1 MLCRSGYRTE
11 YEMKSIKER
20 ANAKINLYLDV
31 LSIREDGFHDVKTV
45 MHSVTFGD
53 DITVGI
59 EPSDTTSVR
68 MTLDGSRFL
77 PTDSRNL
84 AVRAAELFLAR
95 AKLTATVDIHMVKR
109 IPIAAG
115 LAGGSSDAAAV
126 LRALNKLCGKLFSIP
141 ALNDIASELGSDVV
155 YCLYGKC
162 ALCEGRGEI
171 ITKVKTDV
179 SAHVVIA
186 IGNEHVSTPQ
196 AYKSLDT
203 VFSNFDGSVKTGGDE
218 KFGLLI
224 NSLKDNCLDINGIFN
239 CFETAVLP
247 NCPAATDIK
256 KRMLELGA
264 SASMMSGSG
273 PSVFGIFTNQSGAK
287 NAALELRK
295 SGYRAYWCEL
305 VR

>member
-1 MLCRSGYRTE
+1 
-11 YEMKSIKER
+11 MKSIKER

-31 LSIREDGFHDVKTV
+31 LSRREDGFHDVKTV

-53 DITVGI
+53 DITVSI
-59 EPSDTTSVR
+59 EPAEKVSVR

-84 AVRAAELFLAR
+84 AVRAAELFLSR
-95 AKLTATVDIHMVKR
+95 AKLTYAVDIHMVKR

-126 LRALNKLCGKLFSIP
+126 LRALNKLCGRLFSIP
-141 ALNDIASELGSDVV
+141 AMNEIASELGSDVV

-162 ALCEGRGEI
+162 ALCEGRGEV
-171 ITKVKTDV
+171 ITKIKTAV
-179 SAHVVIA
+179 RSHVVIA

-196 AYKSLDT
+196 AYKALDA
-203 VFSNFDGSVKTGGDE
+203 VFSNFDGTKSTGGE
-218 KFGLLI
+218 ERFGTLMT
-224 NSLKDNCLDINGIFN
+224 SLNNNCLDINGVFN
-239 CFETAVLP
+239 CFESAVLP
-247 NCPAATDIK
+247 DCPLASDIK

-264 SASMMSGSG
+264 RASMMSGSG
-273 PSVFGIFTNQSGAK
+273 PSVFGIFDSFAGAK

-295 SGYRAYWCEL
+295 KGYRAFWCEL
-305 VR
+305 VD

>member
-1 MLCRSGYRTE
+1 
-11 YEMKSIKER
+11 MKSIKER
-20 ANAKINLYLDV
+20 ASAKINLYLDV
-31 LSIREDGFHDVKTV
+31 LSRREDGFHDIKTV

-53 DITVGI
+53 DITVSI
-59 EPSDTTSVR
+59 EPAERVSVR
-68 MTLDGSRFL
+68 MTIDGSRFL

-95 AKLTATVDIHMVKR
+95 AKLSYAVDIRMVKR

-126 LRALNKLCGKLFSIP
+126 LRAMNKLCGRLFSIP

-171 ITKVKTDV
+171 ITKIKTDV
-179 SAHVVIA
+179 MAHVVIA

-196 AYKSLDT
+196 AYKALDSA
-203 VFSNFDGSVKTGGDE
+203 FSNFDGTVKTGSE
-218 KFGLLI
+218 KSFDLLM
-224 NSLKDNCLDINGIFN
+224 NSLKENCLDINGMFN
-239 CFETAVLP
+239 CFEVAVLP
-247 NCPAATDIK
+247 ECPVASDIK
-256 KRMLELGA
+256 KRMLEFGA

-273 PSVFGIFTNQSGAK
+273 PSVFGIFEDSTLAK
-287 NAALELRK
+287 KAALALRK
-295 SGYRAYWCEL
+295 EGCRAFWCEL

>member
-1 MLCRSGYRTE
+1 
-11 YEMKSIKER
+11 MKSVKER

-31 LSIREDGFHDVKTV
+31 LAKREDGFHDIKTV

-53 DITVGI
+53 DITVSV
-59 EPSDTTSVR
+59 EPADKPSVK
-68 MTLDGSRFL
+68 MSVDGAKFL

-84 AVRAAELFLAR
+84 AVRAAELYLSR
-95 AKLTATVDIHMVKR
+95 AKLNYAVDIRMVKR

-126 LRALNKLCGKLFSIP
+126 LRALNKLFDKLFSIS
-141 ALNDIASELGSDVV
+141 ALNEIASQLGSDVV

-171 ITKVKTDV
+171 ITKIKTETR
-179 SAHVVIA
+179 AQVVIA

-196 AYKSLDT
+196 AYKALDRT
-203 VFSNFDGSVKTGGDE
+203 FSDFDGTEKTGGEE
-218 KFGLLI
+218 KFGKLI
-224 NSLKDNCLDINGIFN
+224 NSLKQDCLDINSIFN

-247 NCPAATDIK
+247 DCPIASDIK
-256 KRMLELGA
+256 DRMIKLGA

-273 PSVFGIFTNQSGAK
+273 PSVFGIFDSESAAK
-287 NAALELRK
+287 AAAMELRK
-295 SGYRAYWCEL
+295 ASFRAYWCEL
-305 VR
+305 V